1 MNEAPTSASI
11 HVRIRSAIGS
21 LALAAVLVGGPAA
34 GATLAADPTPT
45 PTPTATATPDPTPTP
60 SPTPPPIRTLSL
72 LRSGDFVRQY
82 TSYQCVGASLQTM
95 RNMIWTSN
103 VTSRLV
109 QRTLFL
115 RARRYSLYRA
125 DGGADPFGWTMGATV
140 SGHGRYVLVAAGS
153 MQAALKIAAR
163 GMALTHRPAGLVV
176 WRGAH
181 AWVLTGVDTTADP
194 ATTTDFQVT
203 AGRIADPLYPYY
215 HVWHR
220 TIYRPGTRL
229 ALSVLASNYS
239 AYHDPRRD
247 PRIEGKWVAIVP
259 LRPDD
264 PLPAGAM
271 AGPFITP
278 PPTPTPAP
286 TAGATPT
293 PSPVTSAPQGEAS
306 PAPAATPAP
315 TPEPTAAPTPEPATT
330 PTPDPSTSPG
340 PDPSA

>member
-1 MNEAPTSASI
+1 MNEAPTSASR

-34 GATLAADPTPT
+34 GTALADEPTPT
-45 PTPTATATPDPTPTP
+45 PTPTATTEPTPTP
-60 SPTPPPIRTLSL
+60 TPTPPPIRTLSL

-95 RNMIWTSN
+95 RNMIWASN
-103 VTSRLV
+103 ATSRLV

-115 RARRYSLYRA
+115 RARRLSLYRA
-125 DGGADPFGWTMGATV
+125 DGGADPFGWTIAATI
-140 SGHGRYVLVAAGS
+140 SGHGRYVLVAADT
-153 MQAALKIAAR
+153 MQGALKVAAR
-163 GMALTHRPAGLVV
+163 GMALTHRPAGIVV

-259 LRPDD
+259 LRPGD

-271 AGPFITP
+271 AGPFIA
-278 PPTPTPAP
+278 PPTPTPTP
-286 TAGATPT
+286 TAAPSPT
-293 PSPVTSAPQGEAS
+293 PSPVTSVSAPQADAT
-306 PAPAATPAP
+306 PAPAATAAPTPDPTAVPTAEPTPAP
-315 TPEPTAAPTPEPATT
+315 TPDPT
-330 PTPDPSTSPG
+330 TSPG
-340 PDPSA
+340 ADPSS